1 MALSGAALTG
11 FGYSLVFPALGV
23 EAVERVPLENRGTA
37 LSVYTVFADVSFF
50 MVGPLAGAV
59 IGLFGYASVFL
70 FALICVISALA
81 IVLVLAG
88 KKTHDALAAAR

>member
-1 MALSGAALTG
+1 M
-11 FGYSLVFPALGV
+11 PI
-23 EAVERVPLENRGTA
+23 ENRGTA
-37 LSVYTVFADVSFF
+37 LGVYTVFADISFF

-70 FALICVISALA
+70 FALTCVLAALA